1 MTAVMRFFPVD
12 NGDMTLIE
20 LESGRFILVD
30 INIRSDADDL
40 EGENPDVSAQLRR
53 ILPRDGQGRLYVDA
67 FLLSHPDQDHCRGL
81 VNHFHLGPPNEWT
94 EDDDKILIRE
104 MWSSP
109 VVFRRASRNHALC
122 DDAKAWNREARR
134 RVDYYRKGGVAANGE
149 RILILGED
157 ENGKTDD
164 LTGILVK
171 IDETFSRVNGAED
184 ATVISRLLAPL
195 PINDKE
201 EKLSK
206 NKSSTILQFS
216 LAGGGELGKCLY
228 LTGGDAEVAIWEK
241 LWLRHAKDPDVLTY
255 DVLLTPHHCSW
266 RSLSYDSWSDNGE
279 DARVCLEARNALSQT
294 NPGATLIASSKPVLD
309 DKNDPP
315 CIRAKRE
322 YYKIASDC
330 KGTFEC
336 VGDSSP
342 KTLEIEVGI
351 NGPKLRAK
359 VLAAA
364 TIVGAGVIGSQPV
377 GHG

>member
-1 MTAVMRFFPVD
+1 MP
-12 NGDMTLIE
+12 
-20 LESGRFILVD
+20 
-30 INIRSDADDL
+30 
-40 EGENPDVSAQLRR
+40 
-53 ILPRDGQGRLYVDA
+53 
-67 FLLSHPDQDHCRGL
+67 
-81 VNHFHLGPPNEWT
+81 
-94 EDDDKILIRE
+94 
-104 MWSSP
+104 
-109 VVFRRASRNHALC
+109 
-122 DDAKAWNREARR
+122 
-134 RVDYYRKGGVAANGE
+134 
-149 RILILGED
+149 
-157 ENGKTDD
+157 
-164 LTGILVK
+164 
-171 IDETFSRVNGAED
+171 
-184 ATVISRLLAPL
+184 
-195 PINDKE
+195 
-201 EKLSK
+201 
-206 NKSSTILQFS
+206 
-216 LAGGGELGKCLY
+216 
-228 LTGGDAEVAIWEK
+228 
-241 LWLRHAKDPDVLTY
+241 KDPDVLTY

-294 NPGATLIASSKPVLD
+294 NPGATLIASSKPVFD